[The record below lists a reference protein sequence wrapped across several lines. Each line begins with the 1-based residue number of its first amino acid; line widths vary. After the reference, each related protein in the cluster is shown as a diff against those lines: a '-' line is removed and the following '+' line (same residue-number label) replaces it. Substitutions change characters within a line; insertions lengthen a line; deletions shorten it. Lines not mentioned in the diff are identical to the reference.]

1 MKILKKQ
8 MGRSGVSPV
17 IATILLVAITVVLSS
32 VVYVMVTQLG
42 SNSPPPPSGAFGIAE
57 KVSNESMKVSF
68 GSFSKDTDFTDCK
81 VTIEHLGTTPAAV
94 AMTSSGNMTVGPYNV
109 MITDL
114 GGDGRIS
121 PGDHLTISNT
131 NGGAMNG
138 MYIVYLIWAQDGSVM
153 ASASLNI

>member
-1 MKILKKQ
+1 VKIMNKW

-32 VVYVMVTQLG
+32 VVYVMVTELG
-42 SNSPPPPSGAFGIAE
+42 SNSPPPPSGGFGIAE
-57 KVSNESMKVSF
+57 KVSNDTMRVSF
-68 GSFSKDTDFTDCK
+68 GSFSKDTDLTDCK
-81 VTIEHLGTTPAAV
+81 VTIEHDGATPAAV
-94 AMTSSGNMTVGPYNV
+94 AMAPSGNITVGPYNMMV
-109 MITDL
+109 TDL

-138 MYIVYLIWAQDGSVM
+138 KYIVYLIWTQDGSVM
-153 ASASLNI
+153 ASASLNM